1 MTMPSKPEFR
11 SLLPTIGKASS
22 RQELRCAVRFPVE
35 LPVLL
40 TTEHGDVP
48 AVTRN
53 VSASGVLLELD
64 ERLLPGAEIRFS
76 LRMPHSVLGTPQ
88 DVLVYCAGRVI
99 RCSLSQKLYLAAAT
113 IDDYRFAEH

>member
-1 MTMPSKPEFR
+1 MTTPSKPE
-11 SLLPTIGKASS
+11 SGIQSTAAAKAPL
-22 RQELRCAVRFPVE
+22 RQELRCAVRFPVA

-40 TTEHGDVP
+40 TTDGGEFA

-53 VSASGVLLELD
+53 MSASGVLLELD
-64 ERLLPGAEIRFS
+64 HSLMHGAEIRFS

-88 DVLVYCAGRVI
+88 DVLVHCAGRVI
-99 RCSLSQKLYLAAAT
+99 RCCLSQKLYLAAAT

>member
-1 MTMPSKPEFR
+1 MTTPSKPEFGT
-11 SLLPTIGKASS
+11 SPTTAGRAFL
-22 RQELRCAVRFPVE
+22 QELRCAVRFPVE

-40 TTEHGDVP
+40 ATENEEVP

-53 VSASGVLLELD
+53 MSASGVLFELD
-64 ERLLPGAEIRFS
+64 RRLMPGEEIRFS

-88 DVLVYCAGRVI
+88 DVLVHCAGRVI